1 MSSFFRSWNMSF
13 RAMSSAG
20 SQMSLQ
26 RTTMPRNSVSV
37 RVIQLSLSGPDFS
50 STVRRSSTLAAENRS
65 PLCSPSWKSV
75 TVHSVKSTA
84 DSFAAFRYARSMG
97 SVAGSGFGPKAF
109 VSSVRKKPP
118 SCCCI
123 RAFFFVWAGFA
134 TNRNSATPGNAK
146 AQTKMGSC
154 CINIEIH
161 PAITSKTPSDM
172 LMLSVL

>member
-1 MSSFFRSWNMSF
+1 
-13 RAMSSAG
+13 MSSAG

-75 TVHSVKSTA
+75 TVHSVKETA
-84 DSFAAFRYARSMG
+84 DSLAASRYAQSMG
-97 SVAGSGFGPKAF
+97 SVAGFGSGPKAF

-123 RAFFFVWAGFA
+123 SAFFFFWAGLA
-134 TNRNSATPGNAK
+134 TSRNSATPGNAK
-146 AQTKMGSC
+146 AQTKMGSR

-161 PAITSKTPSDM
+161 PAITSKTPSNM
-172 LMLSVL
+172 PMLSVL

>member
-1 MSSFFRSWNMSF
+1 
-13 RAMSSAG
+13 
-20 SQMSLQ
+20 
-26 RTTMPRNSVSV
+26 MPRNSVSV

-75 TVHSVKSTA
+75 TVHSVKATV
-84 DSFAAFRYARSMG
+84 DRFAVFRYARSMG
-97 SVAGSGFGPKAF
+97 SVAGSGSGPKAF

-134 TNRNSATPGNAK
+134 TSRKSATPGNAK
-146 AQTKMGSC
+146 AQTKMGSR
-154 CINIEIH
+154 CINIEMH
-161 PAITSKTPSDM
+161 AVITRITPSDM